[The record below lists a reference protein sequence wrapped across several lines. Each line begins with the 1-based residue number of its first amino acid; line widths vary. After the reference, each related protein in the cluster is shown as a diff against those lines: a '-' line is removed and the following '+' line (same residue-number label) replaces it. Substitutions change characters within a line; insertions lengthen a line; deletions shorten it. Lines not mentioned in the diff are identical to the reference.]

1 LWGGEVQADYF
12 NKENPLVKGD
22 QVDAEV
28 KGVMVP
34 GASTDDKIKND
45 ALVNVIK

>member
-1 LWGGEVQADYF
+1 MHADYF